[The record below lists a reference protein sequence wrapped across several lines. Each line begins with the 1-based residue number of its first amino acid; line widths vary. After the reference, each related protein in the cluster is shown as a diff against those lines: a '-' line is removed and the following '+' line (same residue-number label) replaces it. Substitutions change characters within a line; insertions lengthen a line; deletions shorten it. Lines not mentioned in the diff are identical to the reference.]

1 MLTTVVFGAKGQL
14 GRDLVARFRR
24 DGEVLAVD
32 LPEVD
37 IADGPAVESA
47 LQDLRPD
54 QVINAAAYTDVEKA
68 EDDEAGAFRVND
80 AGAAHVASAAYR
92 LGIPVVYYSTDYVF
106 GGSKQ
111 SPYEP
116 DDAIAPLGVYARSKA
131 AGEMATRSA
140 NPRHFIVR
148 TAWLYGPG
156 GNNFVEKI
164 LRAAATR
171 PALRVVHDETG
182 SPTHTWD
189 LAEATAALLMTSDYG
204 VYHAVNEGACR
215 RDEFARAILRCAG
228 LNATVTE
235 CSSDEFPTK
244 ARRPGYSA
252 LSNARLAQRTGH
264 VMRSWEAALD
274 AYIKRRNSRG

>member
-1 MLTTVVFGAKGQL
+1 MRTLVFGSKGQL

-24 DGEVLAVD
+24 EGEVVGVD

-37 IADGPAVESA
+37 IADAPAVESA
-47 LQDLRPD
+47 CQDLRPD
-54 QVINAAAYTDVEKA
+54 RIINAAAYTDVEKA
-68 EDDEAGAFRVND
+68 EDDEAGAFRVNET
-80 AGAAHVASAAYR
+80 GAAHVASAAAR
-92 LGIPVVYYSTDYVF
+92 FGVPVLYYSTDYVF
-106 GGSKQ
+106 SGTKQ

-116 DDAIAPLGVYARSKA
+116 EDPPAPLSVYGRSKA
-131 AGEMATRSA
+131 AGEAATRNA
-140 NPRHFIVR
+140 NPRHFILR

-171 PALRVVHDETG
+171 PALRVVRDETG

-189 LAEATAALLMTSDYG
+189 LAEATAALLMTTDYG
-204 VYHAVNEGACR
+204 VYHAVNEGACT
-215 RDEFARAILRCAG
+215 RDAFARAILRCAG
-228 LNATVTE
+228 LNTTVTG
-235 CSSDEFPTK
+235 CLSDEFPAK
-244 ARRPGYSA
+244 ARRPGYSV

-274 AYIKRRNSRG
+274 AYIKRRNSEK